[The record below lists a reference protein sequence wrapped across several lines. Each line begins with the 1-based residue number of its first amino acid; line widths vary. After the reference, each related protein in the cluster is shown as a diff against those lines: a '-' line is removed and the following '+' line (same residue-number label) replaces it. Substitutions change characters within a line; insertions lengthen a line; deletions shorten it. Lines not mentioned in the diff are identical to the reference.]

1 MSEDIEVG
9 GVGAAANQV
18 SSAIS
23 AFAAFLPWFDAVNKV
38 VEEILNV
45 YDAAEYNKRTC
56 RVLVDRVENV
66 ATAIRKLNRR
76 KEEEKEK
83 FHHCDYL
90 KTFIKLHKVL
100 KNIKE
105 FINNVSQLKGLSKFL
120 YAKDIKS
127 KCLALIDELE
137 TTCKDLQFGIMIS
150 LEDRNLEEKS
160 LSEDV
165 TKMTEFLKT
174 IEGGVTDV
182 NNQLKENHE
191 VICHVNAGVEKV
203 QEDTDEIKIK
213 LNAIFEEVIE
223 IKKKVYKREISL
235 GAPHIDMNHL
245 KEINERISSSTES
258 RKIFKRLFNGIDV
271 ACKRITVPNDDE
283 KWKMTKNRFAILN
296 RLQQSDKII
305 KFYGFAKYD
314 NGEFLIVFEWAKFG
328 NLRELYERD
337 QLSWKNKIKIAHDV
351 CCGLIF
357 LQGCD
362 IFHHDVRCENVMI
375 TDNNGYNAKLAN
387 FDLSRQ
393 RNENSIKIV
402 SISEIIPWLAPE
414 KMGSDSNTNNAS
426 NKKENPYTFKCEV
439 FSYGMLLWELA
450 FQQVPYK
457 NMDTMIICEHV
468 KAGKREHLNFTGKFV
483 GPREVINGYSRIIK
497 SAWAH
502 EPPERP
508 SINVFN
514 YELTRLSELI
524 TSENPNHND
533 AAYEETDDEFC
544 PTVADD
550 YPPLIPPLEDGL
562 RAHRDKSKREKAW
575 ECFEIHAEL
584 GDPVAKYW
592 KGYYLKEGYYKGVKD
607 PVEAVKLFKEA
618 ADENVPDAQLH
629 YAFAMLEANNVK
641 EFLAYL
647 NKAVINGNPSAL
659 FNYGDLF
666 LNGKLGIRK
675 DEEKG
680 IRYLKMAAVKG
691 QPKALDEL
699 KKRHICL

>member
-66 ATAIRKLNRR
+66 ATAIRKLN
-76 KEEEKEK
+76 
-83 FHHCDYL
+83 H
-90 KTFIKLHKVL
+90 
-100 KNIKE
+100 
-105 FINNVSQLKGLSKFL
+105 
-120 YAKDIKS
+120 
-127 KCLALIDELE
+127 ELE

-283 KWKMTKNRFAILN
+283 KWKMTKN
-296 RLQQSDKII
+296 
-305 KFYGFAKYD
+305 
-314 NGEFLIVFEWAKFG
+314 
-328 NLRELYERD
+328 
-337 QLSWKNKIKIAHDV
+337 
-351 CCGLIF
+351 
-357 LQGCD
+357 
-362 IFHHDVRCENVMI
+362 RCENVMI

>member
-1 MSEDIEVG
+1 MSAETDVG
-9 GVGAAANQV
+9 GAGAAASQAAN
-18 SSAIS
+18 AIS
-23 AFAAFLPWFDAVNKV
+23 AFAAFLPWFDSVNRV
-38 VEEILNV
+38 VEEILSV
-45 YDAAEYNKRTC
+45 YEAAEYNKRTC

-66 ATAIRKLNRR
+66 ATAVRKLNRR
-76 KEEEKEK
+76 REDEKEK
-83 FHHCDYL
+83 FHNCDYL

-120 YAKDIKS
+120 YAKDIKA
-127 KCLALIDELE
+127 KCLALIEELE
-137 TTCKDLQFGIMIS
+137 TTCRDLQFGIVVSM
-150 LEDRNLEEKS
+150 EDRNLEEKS

-165 TKMTEFLKT
+165 VKMTEFLKT
-174 IEGGVTDV
+174 IEGGVIDA
-182 NNQLKENHE
+182 NNQLKENNEILCNVHTDVGTVKE
-191 VICHVNAGVEKV
+191 H
-203 QEDTDEIKIK
+203 TDEIKIK

-235 GAPHIDMNHL
+235 GAPHID
-245 KEINERISSSTES
+245 INCLEEVIERNSLIE
-258 RKIFKRLFNGIDV
+258 RKIFKRLYNGIEV
-271 ACKRITVPNDDE
+271 ACKRITIPNDDE
-283 KWKMTKNRFAILN
+283 KWKMTKNRFAILS

-305 KFYGFAKYD
+305 KFYGFSKYD
-314 NGEFLIVFEWAKFG
+314 NGEYLIVFEWAKYG
-328 NLRELYERD
+328 NLRELYERVD
-337 QLSWKNKIKIAHDV
+337 IPWKYKIKIAHDI
-351 CCGLIF
+351 CCGLVF

-375 TDNNGYNAKLAN
+375 TDNDGYNAKLAN

-414 KMGSDSNTNNAS
+414 KMGSDPSTNSNAN

-450 FQQVPYK
+450 FQQIPYK
-457 NMDTMIICEHV
+457 NMDTMYICEHV
-468 KAGKREHLNFTGKFV
+468 KAGKREHFNFTGKYA
-483 GPREVINGYSRIIK
+483 GLKEVIAGYSKIIIA
-497 SAWAH
+497 AWAH
-502 EPPERP
+502 EPAERP

-514 YELTRLSELI
+514 FELKKLNGLINSVEESNHSEDI
-524 TSENPNHND
+524 
-533 AAYEETDDEFC
+533 TDDEGGPF
-544 PTVADD
+544 VSDD
-550 YPPLIPPLEDGL
+550 IPSLIPPLEDGL

-592 KGYYLKEGYYKGVKD
+592 KGYYLKEGYHRGVKD
-607 PVEAVKLFKEA
+607 PVEAVRLFKEA

-641 EFLAYL
+641 EFLSYL

-666 LNGKLGIRK
+666 LNGKLGIKK

-680 IRYLKMAAVKG
+680 LRYLKMAAVKG
-691 QPKALDEL
+691 QPKALEEL
-699 KKRHICL
+699 KKRSISL